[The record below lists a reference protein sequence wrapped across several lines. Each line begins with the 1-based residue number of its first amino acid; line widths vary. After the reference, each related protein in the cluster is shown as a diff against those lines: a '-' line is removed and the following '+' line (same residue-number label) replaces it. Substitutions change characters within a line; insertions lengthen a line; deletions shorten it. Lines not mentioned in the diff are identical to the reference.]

1 MAETMPTAGLLLIDE
16 SRQEEIKVSHTPFTI
31 GRLQDRD
38 LVLTHP
44 FISRDHAAIVYEKGQ
59 FHVEDSGSRHGTF
72 LNARPLVDRQ
82 ILQAG
87 DEIRFG
93 SLNGPSLRFGP
104 PKEATSTI
112 HKLLDE
118 LHAISTPTSDL
129 EKLSWFLSAA
139 QRLNTLGAVNEILA
153 TLVEATLELTQV
165 ERGYVFLRDETGK
178 LTLAAGRNLKGDRLE
193 DDSTISHSAIAQ
205 ACKAS
210 KFIITDT
217 LSAEANPRT
226 ESMVQQSI
234 RMVYCIP
241 LRKRTAAGDFQEK
254 DILGVLYL
262 DSRLQAGK
270 LSQVDNDLLETISTE
285 AAALVENAFLAQAEE
300 AARRYREEMNIA
312 ATIQQGLME
321 FAIPNLPYARVHAR
335 SIACKEVGGDFYDV
349 IATATCLYIV
359 IADISGKG
367 LPAAIL
373 ASTLQG
379 LLYGMLLAGQPLSDI
394 AGVANRYICEKNVQ
408 KYATMILVKIDPDGS
423 MEYVN
428 CGHVQPLL
436 ANGSD
441 VRPLLNANMVVG
453 LIEEASFHS
462 DRLQLGAGDRL
473 VLATDGVTEAESN
486 DGEFFG
492 DQRLQDAI
500 GVSNIEE
507 VFSTVE
513 RFMNGA
519 PPNDDFTMLEVLYGS
534 R

>member
-1 MAETMPTAGLLLIDE
+1 MPETIPGTALLLIDE
-16 SRQEEIKVSHTPFTI
+16 SRQEEINVTHTPFTI

-38 LVLTHP
+38 LVLSHA
-44 FISRDHAAIVYEKGQ
+44 FISRDHAAILYEKGQ
-59 FHVEDSGSRHGTF
+59 FQVMDCGSRHGTF
-72 LNARPLVDRQ
+72 LNAQPLVDRQ
-82 ILQAG
+82 TLKPG
-87 DEIRFG
+87 DEIRLG

-104 PKEATSTI
+104 PKESTSTI

-165 ERGYVFLRDETGK
+165 ERGYVFLRDDKGK
-178 LTLAAGRNLKGDRLE
+178 LTLAAGRSLKGDRLE
-193 DDSTISHSAIAQ
+193 DDSTISHGAIAQ

-217 LSAEANPRT
+217 LSAEANSRT

-241 LRKRTAAGDFQEK
+241 LRKRSAGTEFHEK

-300 AARRYREEMNIA
+300 SARRYREELNIA
-312 ATIQQGLME
+312 AAIQQGLME
-321 FAIPNLPYARVHAR
+321 FAIPNLPYAKVHAR
-335 SIACKEVGGDFYDV
+335 SVACKEVGGDFYDV
-349 IATATCLYIV
+349 IATKDSLNIV

-367 LPAAIL
+367 VSAAIL

-379 LLYGMLLAGQPLSDI
+379 LLYGMLLAGQPLADI
-394 AGVANRYICEKNVQ
+394 AEVANRYICEKNVQ
-408 KYATMILVKIDPDGS
+408 KYATMILVKLDPDGTF
-423 MEYVN
+423 EYVN

-436 ANGSD
+436 ANAQG
-441 VRPLLNANMVVG
+441 VKRLENANMVVG
-453 LIEEASFHS
+453 LIEEATFASE
-462 DRLQLGAGDRL
+462 RLNLKAGDR
-473 VLATDGVTEAESN
+473 VILATDGVTEAESMS
-486 DGEFFG
+486 GEFFG
-492 DQRLQDAI
+492 EERLEAALEGSTI
-500 GVSNIEE
+500 EGVLNKVE
-507 VFSTVE
+507 V
-513 RFMNGA
+513 FMNGA
-519 PPNDDFTMLEVLYGS
+519 PPNDDFTMMEVLYS
-534 R
+534 A